1 MRSIELVMGAYAE
14 KFGEDK
20 ETWAISGLLHDAD
33 YEAYPEKHPQ
43 IIVDKLKALGE
54 DKIAHA
60 ISAHYT
66 KWNVPYENLLDK
78 ALLACDELTGFIIA
92 CCQVR
97 PDGISSL
104 ETKSVI
110 KKLKDK
116 SFAAKVERDEVY
128 KGRIGLRYYITNA
141 GSASCMVPMFVP
153 PSFNSPAT
161 PYIYAAL
168 DMAVDGFGDA
178 REAASAVSDLW
189 NQAYELQSLQ
199 VGVNGSRIYVD
210 DFEVNPGN
218 SIFMYDITLF

>member
-1 MRSIELVMGAYAE
+1 MTLAEARIIVAEMTKSASLLRHMRSIELVMEAYAE

-20 ETWAISGLLHDAD
+20 ETWAIAGLLHDAD

-43 IIVDKLKALGE
+43 IIVDKLRSLGE
-54 DKIAHA
+54 EKIAHA

-66 KWNVPYENLLDK
+66 KWNVSYDTLLDK

-116 SFAAKVERDEVY
+116 SFAAKVERDEIY
-128 KGRIGLRYYITNA
+128 KGAELLGVELSENITFIIN
-141 GSASCMVPMFVP
+141 VLHQ
-153 PSFNSPAT
+153 N
-161 PYIYAAL
+161 
-168 DMAVDGFGDA
+168 
-178 REAASAVSDLW
+178 REVL
-189 NQAYELQSLQ
+189 
-199 VGVNGSRIYVD
+199 GI
-210 DFEVNPGN
+210 
-218 SIFMYDITLF
+218 